1 MPEQPGNI
9 LGLEAKLFISTAGA
23 ALTVLAAPANEL
35 VIARN
40 VELNLTSSLADVT
53 VRASAWR
60 LQRRALKEASISVE
74 LLYSPSDPIFKLLF
88 TAYDSGTPVGLFASD
103 GFGSGLLCDA
113 SVTEFS
119 QPQPLEEAVI
129 VKSTLLPTF
138 TTRFPV
144 WIDAAAATPPPP

>member
-1 MPEQPGNI
+1 MAEAIGSV
-9 LGLEAKLFISTAGA
+9 LGLECKLFVGTAGA
-23 ALTVLAAPANEL
+23 DKAVLATSTNEL
-35 VIARN
+35 IVARS
-40 VELNLTSSLADVT
+40 VELSLTSSLADVT
-53 VRASAWR
+53 VRASQWR
-60 LQRRALKEASISVE
+60 LQRRALKEASINVE
-74 LLYSPSDPIFKLLF
+74 LLYRPSDAKFKQLF
-88 TAYDSGTPVGLFASD
+88 DAYNDGAPVGIFVSD

-144 WIDAAAATPPPP
+144 WIDAA

>member
-1 MPEQPGNI
+1 MPEAPNSV
-9 LGLEAKLFISTAGA
+9 LGLECRLYVGAAGA
-23 ALTVLAAPANEL
+23 DKTVLAAPANEL
-35 VIARN
+35 IVARS
-40 VELNLTSSLADVT
+40 VELSLTSSLADVT

-74 LLYSPSDPIFKLLF
+74 LLYRPSDAKFKQLFDAYIDGSAVGIF
-88 TAYDSGTPVGLFASD
+88 VSD

-144 WIDAAAATPPPP
+144 WIEAGA

>member
-1 MPEQPGNI
+1 MSTQIGSI
-9 LGLEAKLFISTAGA
+9 LGLEAKLYIGVAGA
-23 ALTVLAAPANEL
+23 EKSVLATTANEL
-35 VIARN
+35 TVARS
-40 VELNLTSSLADVT
+40 VELSLTSSLADVT

-74 LLYSPSDPIFKLLF
+74 LLYSPGDAKFKQLF
-88 TAYDSGTPVGLFASD
+88 TAYDEGNPVGIFVSD

-129 VKSTLLPTF
+129 VKATLLPTF

-144 WIDAAAATPPPP
+144 WIDAT

>member
-1 MPEQPGNI
+1 MADAPGSV
-9 LGLEAKLFISTAGA
+9 LGLECRLYVGAAGA
-23 ALTVLAAPANEL
+23 DKTVLATSTNEL
-35 VIARN
+35 IVARS
-40 VELNLTSSLADVT
+40 VELSLTSSLADVT

-74 LLYSPSDPIFKLLF
+74 LLYRPSDAKFKQLF
-88 TAYDSGTPVGLFASD
+88 DAYNEGTPVGIFVSD

-129 VKSTLLPTF
+129 VKATLLPTF

-144 WIDAAAATPPPP
+144 WIDAA

>member
-1 MPEQPGNI
+1 MNNNPDSV
-9 LGLEAKLFISTAGA
+9 LGLECRLYIAPSGA
-23 ALTVLAAPANEL
+23 DMTTLATTANEL
-35 VIARN
+35 TIART

-74 LLYSPSDPIFKLLF
+74 LLYRPSDAKFKQLFDAYNTGEAVGIF
-88 TAYDSGTPVGLFASD
+88 VSD

-129 VKSTLLPTF
+129 VKATLLPTF

-144 WIDAAAATPPPP
+144 WIDAA